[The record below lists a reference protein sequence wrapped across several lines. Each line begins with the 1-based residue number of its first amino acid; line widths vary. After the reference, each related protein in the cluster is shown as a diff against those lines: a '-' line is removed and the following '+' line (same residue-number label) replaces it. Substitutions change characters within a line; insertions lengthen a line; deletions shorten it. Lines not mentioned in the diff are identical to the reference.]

1 MDPSGVLAELLSALP
16 ELASRLQV
24 VASSLPDCGSGTL
37 TAVNPG
43 GTEPPRPPP
52 PPPGLN
58 AKGRL
63 GAGRHASPPSLPE
76 DEVAPPPP
84 VAAAGMDSSGTRRTD
99 AKPGSTKVKFSSITG
114 PDIYYDGKSQKCLFD
129 CWTAL
134 NAKRGV
140 LRKEMMLIRRKK
152 VMTLPPATYG
162 YSDSEDEL
170 EADDGT
176 SSLSSK
182 PRESDAAAES
192 PESRR
197 RRLHEERLRAEEAR
211 KKEEDERR
219 SKVFEYIDGCL
230 DKAARACENAATV
243 WLKGEGCIGHIV
255 FITARIMD
263 AVHKIDAELGHHVP
277 ADDGYDEGFE
287 EELDGGAGQAGH
299 PPEEELPHKK
309 AGPPPGG
316 AVDNNTHFRRR
327 STSRQPVEVS
337 G

>member
-24 VASSLPDCGSGTL
+24 VASSLPDYGSGTL

-43 GTEPPRPPP
+43 GTEPPRLPP
-52 PPPGLN
+52 PPPGPIM
-58 AKGRL
+58 KGRL
-63 GAGRHASPPSLPE
+63 GAGRHAPPPSLPE
-76 DEVAPPPP
+76 DEVAPP
-84 VAAAGMDSSGTRRTD
+84 VAAAGMDSSGTKKTN
-99 AKPGSTKVKFSSITG
+99 AKPGSAKAKFSSITG

-162 YSDSEDEL
+162 YSDSDDEL
-170 EADDGT
+170 EADDGA

-182 PRESDAAAES
+182 PRDSATAAAAES
-192 PESRR
+192 AESRR
-197 RRLHEERLRAEEAR
+197 RRLYEERLRAEEAR

-219 SKVFEYIDGCL
+219 NQVFEHIDSCL

-243 WLKGEGCIGHIV
+243 WLKGEGCIGHVV

-263 AVHKIDAELGHHVP
+263 AVHKIDAELGRHVP

-287 EELDGGAGQAGH
+287 EELDDGAGQADH

-309 AGPPPGG
+309 AGPPPGR
-316 AVDNNTHFRRR
+316 ARDNTHFRRR